1 MHRVITRET
10 RFVRGTRAL
19 TALRLLSFLCASYK
33 FSIGFYVAGL
43 YNVRRTP
50 EYLRYTWCP
59 KNTYAIL
66 IAGEKIGN
74 CFNNDNFISAS
85 D

>member
-33 FSIGFYVAGL
+33 FSSGLYVAGL

-50 EYLRYTWCP
+50 KYLRYTWCL
-59 KNTYAIL
+59 KNIHAIL
-66 IAGEKIGN
+66 MADEK
-74 CFNNDNFISAS
+74 DR
-85 D
+85 